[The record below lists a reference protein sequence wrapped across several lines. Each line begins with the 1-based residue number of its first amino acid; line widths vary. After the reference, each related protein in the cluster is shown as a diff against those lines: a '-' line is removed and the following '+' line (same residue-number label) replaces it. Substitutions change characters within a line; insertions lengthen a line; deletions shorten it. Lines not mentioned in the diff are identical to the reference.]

1 MNYGRVFR
9 RRLLG
14 EKIYPEPR
22 QRTAMEEHYKGH
34 TIRVT
39 TGHPDKN
46 RWKPICKIKSTHGSR
61 ELIKDLDWDLS
72 YDTPEEAERVGLL
85 VSKKWID
92 SGKPK

>member
-1 MNYGRVFR
+1 
-9 RRLLG
+9 
-14 EKIYPEPR
+14 
-22 QRTAMEEHYKGH
+22 MEEHYKGH
-34 TIRVT
+34 TIMVT

-46 RWKPICKIKSTHGSR
+46 RWKPTCKIKFTEGSR

>member
-1 MNYGRVFR
+1 
-9 RRLLG
+9 
-14 EKIYPEPR
+14 
-22 QRTAMEEHYKGH
+22 MEANLQ
-34 TIRVT
+34 
-39 TGHPDKN
+39 DKM
-46 RWKPICKIKSTHGSR
+46 IKFTDGSR